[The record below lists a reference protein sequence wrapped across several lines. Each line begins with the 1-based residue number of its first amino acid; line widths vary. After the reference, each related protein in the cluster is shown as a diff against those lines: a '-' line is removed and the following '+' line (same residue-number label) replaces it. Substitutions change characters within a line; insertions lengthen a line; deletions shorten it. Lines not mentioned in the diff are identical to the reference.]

1 MGLQPEEGRVQ
12 RLEKLVAS
20 KKEEEG
26 DADEHR
32 REELR
37 EVRQVERGQE
47 RLEQGE
53 VAGELQHQANHLV

>member
-12 RLEKLVAS
+12 RLEKLVAR

-47 RLEQGE
+47 RLE
-53 VAGELQHQANHLV
+53 

>member
-12 RLEKLVAS
+12 RLEKLVAR
-20 KKEEEG
+20 KEEEG

-53 VAGELQHQANHLV
+53 VAGELEHQANHLV

>member
-12 RLEKLVAS
+12 RLEKLVAR
-20 KKEEEG
+20 KEEEEG

-32 REELR
+32 REEL
-37 EVRQVERGQE
+37 RQVERGQE

-53 VAGELQHQANHLV
+53 VAGELEHQANHLV